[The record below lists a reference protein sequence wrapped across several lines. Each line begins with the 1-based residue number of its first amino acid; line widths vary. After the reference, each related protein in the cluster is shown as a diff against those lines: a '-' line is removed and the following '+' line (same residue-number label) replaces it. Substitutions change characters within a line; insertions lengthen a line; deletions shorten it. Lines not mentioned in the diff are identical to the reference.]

1 MEENNHYQQKNKEDN
16 KTQDFGDDEKEIEL
30 YDCIFDSENQN
41 DQCIDNSKKS
51 KSTKPNNT
59 DYATSERNE
68 SLENVAPKNIFL
80 VSKTDNS
87 TSEKNESK
95 RNIAQK
101 NIFLVKK
108 IENSEKME
116 NKPKSKKIFDVKIIL
131 PVEQNSKND
140 LIEKIKDKSPEDPKK
155 ENESDTCQKKENS
168 LPNYDTNH
176 PSMYIDLSSSGN
188 DNEENSRNIFEI
200 SPSMH
205 DTLSNTGQI
214 S

>member
-1 MEENNHYQQKNKEDN
+1 MEENNHCQRKNKEDN
-16 KTQDFGDDEKEIEL
+16 KAQDFGDDEKGIEL
-30 YDCIFDSENQN
+30 CDCIYGSENQN
-41 DQCIDNSKKS
+41 DPCIDNSKKN
-51 KSTKPNNT
+51 KSTNPNNT
-59 DYATSERNE
+59 DYTSERNE
-68 SLENVAPKNIFL
+68 SQEKVAPKILFS
-80 VSKTDNS
+80 VSKTNNS
-87 TSEKNESK
+87 TSEKNGSQ

-101 NIFLVKK
+101 NLFLVKK

-116 NKPKSKKIFDVKIIL
+116 NKPKSKKNFDAKKIL
-131 PVEQNSKND
+131 PVGQNSKND

-188 DNEENSRNIFEI
+188 DNEENSRNIFEN
-200 SPSMH
+200 SSSMD